1 MPKGKKNHEPKHE
14 EHPLPDESA
23 PPCSLNDVCSWV
35 SRMAPRAAMSPNY
48 PAGPEG
54 PMPPRQG
61 GRAPWLQDMWECYA
75 ELYVAVAR
83 LERVM
88 FCQDQTITKP
98 YIVDCGGPG
107 GGPGKGGSPPPPP
120 FP

>member
-1 MPKGKKNHEPKHE
+1 
-14 EHPLPDESA
+14 
-23 PPCSLNDVCSWV
+23 
-35 SRMAPRAAMSPNY
+35 
-48 PAGPEG
+48 
-54 PMPPRQG
+54 
-61 GRAPWLQDMWECYA
+61 MWECYA